1 MSRSGFIIAATSSG
15 CGKTTFSLGL
25 MRLLRERGLDV
36 RPFKCGPDYIDTQF
50 HRVASGRDS
59 INLDTFMA
67 SEEYVADIFGRY
79 ASGGDVSV
87 VEGVMGMF
95 DGYDLMRGSSADMAR
110 ITGLP
115 VILLV
120 NAAST
125 AYSVAAT
132 IHGFKSFRPD
142 VEVAG
147 VVFNRVASER
157 HFSFLKDACSDAG
170 AECLGYIA
178 RCGNLQAPS
187 RHLGLTL
194 SGEEEMEQ
202 FVQAAAE
209 AVAGNVDV
217 DRLLGVTASRVP
229 SWCGVAKDV
238 EPSGQPLRIAVARD
252 EAFNFIYPENLRSF
266 APHEVVFFS
275 PMRDKELPE
284 ADIVYLPG
292 GYPELY
298 ADTLSG
304 NRSMRD
310 SVRDYVERGGRML
323 AECGG
328 MIYLTQDIDGADM
341 CGVIPTSTTMDGARL
356 TLGYRTVHLPGMTL
370 RGHEFHYSRL
380 VNPDVLPSAARQ
392 TNVKG
397 DVVATPL
404 YHYKNTYAGYTHL
417 YWGERGILKIWNL

>member
-1 MSRSGFIIAATSSG
+1 
-15 CGKTTFSLGL
+15 